1 MKKAALTLALILAA
15 SWAWGQ
21 DFDAAAAPQVKIA
34 TPLYWSA
41 VGIAAGF
48 TAADLTTTLQLP
60 CTVERANPWMY
71 GVHHP
76 AERAA
81 PIMIAQVAGAAA
93 VSYFAKR
100 SHGPMHRLW
109 ALPLMIAASSHAV
122 GTAHNL
128 KEYCR

>member
-1 MKKAALTLALILAA
+1 MKSALTLALILTA

-21 DFDAAAAPQVKIA
+21 DSQRIA
-34 TPLYWSA
+34 TPIYWSA

-48 TAADLTTTLQLP
+48 TTTDLTTTLQLSCKVETANVWLYGP
-60 CTVERANPWMY
+60 HTSAARTVPLMA
-71 GVHHP
+71 
-76 AERAA
+76 
-81 PIMIAQVAGAAA
+81 AQVAGAAA

-109 ALPLMIAASSHAV
+109 ALPLMLTASSHAV